1 MKPRYEVE
9 IPIRE
14 ARGWVKSNFGPRA
27 TIQRWRR
34 VYCNGSGGVWV
45 VNTLPLTAPMKINP
59 APTDWADELYDKI
72 EKLKVQ
78 NKRLRAKNKKLREQL
93 KKVAS

>member
-27 TIQRWRR
+27 TIPHGSRTLWIAGLQYVTDQPG
-34 VYCNGSGGVWV
+34 VY
-45 VNTLPLTAPMKINP
+45 LTAAAGGMCGVRVIEP
-59 APTDWADELYDKI
+59 AKEGS
-72 EKLKVQ
+72 
-78 NKRLRAKNKKLREQL
+78 
-93 KKVAS
+93 VAA